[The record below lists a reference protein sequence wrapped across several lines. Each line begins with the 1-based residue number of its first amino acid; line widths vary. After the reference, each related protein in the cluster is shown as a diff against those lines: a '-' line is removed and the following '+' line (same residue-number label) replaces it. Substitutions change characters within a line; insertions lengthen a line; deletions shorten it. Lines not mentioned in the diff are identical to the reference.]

1 MASTARRRNLPMTLT
16 AVAIAVTSMAAAAP
30 PGGAA
35 ATGHAAGKQTK
46 PTIVLV
52 HGAWADTSSWN
63 GEVTLLR
70 RAGYTVRAIGN
81 PLENLTTDAQTVQ
94 YFLKSIKGPI
104 VLVGH
109 SYGGSVITNAA
120 QGVANVKA
128 LVYVDAAVPAVGET
142 TAQLSG
148 ATSVLTKGKPA
159 DLYDA
164 VPYAN
169 APSKASALYLK
180 ENVFVTKF
188 ASSVPHDQAVNLW
201 ATQRAATTVAF
212 NTPSK
217 YQAWKT
223 IPSWYFISTGD
234 QIITPSSEKMMA
246 RRAKS
251 NVTVYQGG
259 SHLTLVSD
267 PGAVTKVIQ
276 SAASSVR

>member
-1 MASTARRRNLPMTLT
+1 MT
-16 AVAIAVTSMAAAAP
+16 AAAP

-35 ATGHAAGKQTK
+35 STGHTAGKQAK

-148 ATSVLTKGKPA
+148 PTSVLSKGSPS

-188 ASSVPHDQAVNLW
+188 ASSVPHDRAVNLW

-217 YQAWKT
+217 YEAWKT
-223 IPSWYFISTGD
+223 IRSWYFISTGD

-251 NVTVYQGG
+251 NVTVYKGG

-267 PGAVTKVIQ
+267 PAAVTKVIQ
-276 SAASSVR
+276 SAASSLR

>member
-1 MASTARRRNLPMTLT
+1 MTL
-16 AVAIAVTSMAAAAP
+16 AAAAIAVTTMVAAAP
-30 PGGAA
+30 PDGAA
-35 ATGHAAGKQTK
+35 NAGHKAGKQTK
-46 PTIVLV
+46 PTVILV

-63 GEVTLLR
+63 GEVSILR

-81 PLENLTTDAQTVQ
+81 PLQNLTTDAQTVK

-120 QGVANVKA
+120 QGVSNVKA
-128 LVYVDAAVPAVGET
+128 LVYVDAAAPAVGET

-148 ATSVLTKGKPA
+148 PTSVLTKGSPS

-164 VPYAN
+164 VPYPN

-188 ASSVPHDQAVNLW
+188 ASSVAREQAVNLW

-217 YQAWKT
+217 YAAWKK
-223 IPSWYFISTGD
+223 IPSWYFISSGD
-234 QIITPSSEKMMA
+234 QIITPDSEKKMA
-246 RRAKS
+246 SRARSK
-251 NVTVYQGG
+251 VTIYNGG

-267 PGAVTKVIQ
+267 PAAVTKVIR
-276 SAASSVR
+276 SAISSVQ